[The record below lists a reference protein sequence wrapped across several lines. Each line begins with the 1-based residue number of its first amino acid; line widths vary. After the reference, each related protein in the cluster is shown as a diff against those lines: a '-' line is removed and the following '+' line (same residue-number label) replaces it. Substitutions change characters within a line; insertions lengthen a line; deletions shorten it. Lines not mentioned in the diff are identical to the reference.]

1 MEKFL
6 PSVMASGYDNLA
18 VIIADNASTDDSIS
32 FLKKNYPAVRII
44 INPVN
49 EGFSKGYNTALKQ
62 VKADYYVL
70 LNSDVEVGKGWIDP
84 VISLM
89 ESDRRIAACQPKV
102 LSFNNRQQFEYAG
115 ASGGWIDYL
124 GYPFTR
130 GRVFDHCEA
139 DTGQYN
145 DTSEIFWATGAAL
158 FIRSSVFHE
167 MKGFDEF
174 FFAHQEEIDLC
185 WRMRRAGYKIYVVPS
200 STVYHVGG
208 GTLPMGSK
216 RKVYLNFRNNL
227 IMLFKNLSF
236 SESIWI
242 IPFRLFLD
250 TVTAFKALLQ
260 GDVDTFISIESAH
273 LSFIKRIFSNKIERN
288 YPKIKLNKLSG
299 VYKGSAVWQYFIN
312 NKKTFYQIIGY
323 KK

>member
-1 MEKFL
+1 
-6 PSVMASGYDNLA
+6 MASDYDNLN
-18 VIIADNASTDDSIS
+18 VIIADNASADDSIS

-44 INPVN
+44 INTVN

-62 VKADYYVL
+62 VNADYYVL

-89 ESDRRIAACQPKV
+89 ESDARIAACQPKI

-115 ASGGWIDYL
+115 ASGGWIDHL

-130 GRVFDHCEA
+130 GRVFDHCES

-158 FIRSSVFHE
+158 FIRSSIFHE

-174 FFAHQEEIDLC
+174 FFSHQEEIDLC
-185 WRMRRAGYKIYVVPS
+185 WRMQRAGYKIYVVPS
-200 STVYHVGG
+200 SAVYHVGG

-227 IMLFKNLSF
+227 IMLFKNLPGT
-236 SESIWI
+236 ESLWK
-242 IPFRLFLD
+242 IPLRLLLD
-250 TVTAFKALLQ
+250 NITAFQALVK
-260 GDVDTFISIESAH
+260 GDIDTFKSIEHAH
-273 LSFIKRIFSNKIERN
+273 YSFIKWIFIKKKNGK
-288 YPKIKLNKLSG
+288 YPKIKLRNLDG
-299 VYKGSAVWQYFIN
+299 VYKSSIVWQYFIN
-312 NKKTFYQIIGY
+312 RNKTFYQIIGR